1 MTPRSVSKS
10 DSRSRLPNAVVPES
24 CVLLAIALLIAAN
37 ALARPPPPAP
47 INTANLPAFAPQ
59 QFLQEYPLGVHR
71 IPLDGGRIYGWK
83 ISDKVAFGRFKG
95 ENDEFGF
102 SVELNSR
109 QRVEITT
116 DGLRW
121 RRAIGGSP

>member
-1 MTPRSVSKS
+1 MAPRSVLKADSK
-10 DSRSRLPNAVVPES
+10 SRLPNAVVPES
-24 CVLLAIALLIAAN
+24 CLLLAIALLIATN
-37 ALARPPPPAP
+37 AFARPPLAA
-47 INTANLPAFAPQ
+47 IANLPVIAQQ
-59 QFLQEYPLGVHR
+59 QFLREYPLGVHQ

-83 ISDKVAFGRFKG
+83 ISDAVTFGRFKG

-121 RRAIGGSP
+121 RRAIGGSR